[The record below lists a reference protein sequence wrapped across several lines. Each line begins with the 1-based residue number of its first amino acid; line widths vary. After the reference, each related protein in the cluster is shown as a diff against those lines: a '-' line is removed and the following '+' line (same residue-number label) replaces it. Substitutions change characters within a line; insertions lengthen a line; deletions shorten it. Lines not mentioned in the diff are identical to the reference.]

1 VTALIYGTGTTWFGR
16 SPDAEVADLAAQAAH
31 DALTDADVAGVDA
44 VYVGTVFGEMGAA
57 QRATHRLGLHGVP
70 IVRVENA
77 CASATTALHEA
88 AAAVSTGRYG
98 RVLAIGVEH
107 MSRMPKGPL
116 APEPRD
122 PHGRA
127 GLLLPS
133 MYAMAATRYLE
144 RTGLTVEDLA
154 AVAVKNRGNALLNRY
169 AEFGATL
176 TVEDVL
182 DSRMISDPFTLHQ
195 CSPVSDGAAAA
206 VVGPSRG
213 RDRDVEIAGI
223 ALRSGAEWDDRS
235 PHVWG
240 FDIVVDTADAAYKQ
254 AGITPSDVQVVECH
268 DAFTIGEVVAYETL
282 GLAEPGEGHRLVR
295 DGSTALG
302 GDVVVNPSGGL
313 LGRGH
318 PLGATGLAQ
327 VHEVVLQL
335 RGEAEDRQVA
345 DARVGVVETMGGGVT
360 GIDGNACVVVVLR
373 GRLP

>member
-1 VTALIYGTGTTWFGR
+1 MTAQIYGTGTTWFGR

-31 DALTDADVAGVDA
+31 DALADADVAGVDA

-70 IVRVENA
+70 VVRVENA

-144 RTGLTVEDLA
+144 RTGLTVGDLA

-176 TVEDVL
+176 TAEDVL
-182 DSRMISDPFTLHQ
+182 SSRMISDPFTLHQ

-206 VVGPSRG
+206 VVGPPRG

-254 AGITPSDVQVVECH
+254 AGITPAEVQVVECH

-282 GLAEPGEGHRLVR
+282 GLAEPGKGYRLVR